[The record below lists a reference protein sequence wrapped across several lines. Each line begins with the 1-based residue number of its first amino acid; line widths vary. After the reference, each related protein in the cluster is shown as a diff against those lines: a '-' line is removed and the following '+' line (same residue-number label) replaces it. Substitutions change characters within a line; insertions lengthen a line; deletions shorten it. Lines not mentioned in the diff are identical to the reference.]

1 MVEVFHHIS
10 GQSIFGSYEDFY
22 HFVEVVGTNIKYFN
36 NPWEESEKKK
46 KFHARQWFSRLWNE
60 IFVWV

>member
-46 KFHARQWFSRLWNE
+46 KKSC
-60 IFVWV
+60 